1 MTSSDT
7 EFNAI
12 CGAVVLE
19 LDDETLKRIDV
30 PPKALN
36 TEKASALVAAITA
49 NMNEVVPSLHKYGII
64 IPAGLYDQT
73 EILTPG
79 FTLFNYLQEIYVR
92 AQEKEGFTPAVIALG
107 SDDDG
112 FPIKEIS
119 PKLESGFGQILVIP
133 FAIVAPK
140 ELIDTLDKDIDFTL
154 LESGKISQN
163 TIKEISTEF
172 GIGIS
177 GGFFATLAN
186 MCAFLKT
193 QLEKINCAP
202 LWELFEQVFFS
213 EEPMLL
219 STESGNQFYYD
230 GKKVI
235 AAFMTYHDWLSYNHK
250 ESDYQGYLQWVLI
263 HRQYT
268 IGLQSHG
275 IEVVQVWFENSLVD
289 VDGDSICRFLANATP
304 ITGQYIQTDGITD
317 YSLSNATSLVL
328 TEKFSDE
335 IGTVAFILEDQD
347 GIRISEY
354 YPLSIDGIAEAEAAA
369 QRAAEEHGLSFE
381 ERRSDCC

>member
-19 LDDETLKRIDV
+19 LDDDTLSKLQV
-30 PPKALN
+30 PPKALT
-36 TEKASALVAAITA
+36 TEKASALVNAITA
-49 NMNEVVPSLHKYGII
+49 NMNEVLPSLHQYGII

-79 FTLFNYLQEIYVR
+79 FTLFSYLQEIYVR
-92 AQEKEGFTPAVIALG
+92 AQEKDGFSPAVIALG
-107 SDDDG
+107 ADEDG
-112 FPIKEIS
+112 FPIEEIS
-119 PKLESGFGQILVIP
+119 PKREPGFGQILVIP

-140 ELIDTLDKDIDFTL
+140 DLIDTLDKDIDYTL
-154 LESGKISQN
+154 LESGKISDA
-163 TIKEISTEF
+163 TIKEISAEF

-193 QLEKINCAP
+193 QLEKIDCAP
-202 LWELFEQVFFS
+202 LWELFEQIFFS
-213 EEPMLL
+213 DEEAMLL
-219 STESGNQFYYD
+219 STEAGNQFYYD
-230 GKKVI
+230 GEKVI
-235 AAFMTYHDWLSYNHK
+235 SPFMTYQDWLSFNHK
-250 ESDYQGYLQWVLI
+250 EDDPKGYLQWIMI

-275 IEVVQVWFENSLVD
+275 IDVSQVWFENSLID
-289 VDGDSICRFLANATP
+289 AEQDSICIYLENATP
-304 ITGQYIQTDGITD
+304 ITEQYIQTDGVTD

-328 TEKFSDE
+328 TEKFNDD
-335 IGTVAFILEDQD
+335 IGTVAFTLADQD
-347 GIRISEY
+347 GVKISEY

-369 QRAAEEHGLSFE
+369 KKAAEEHGLSFE
-381 ERRSDCC
+381 EKHTSC